1 MKRPAP
7 RNIEGLYREIIRRDA
22 RIKELKETLARKEM
36 GMEMEMEMDEERK
49 AVITVRENED
59 IDIEMELSPDAE
71 GSSVCGELA
80 AIGFGAIV
88 RAYNTRRFAKEQT
101 KD

>member
-1 MKRPAP
+1 MKRPAH

-22 RIKELKETLARKEM
+22 RIKELKEALARKEM
-36 GMEMEMEMDEERK
+36 GMDEERK

-59 IDIEMELSPDAE
+59 IDIEMELFPDAE

-88 RAYNTRRFAKEQT
+88 RAYNTRCFAKEQT